1 MKRVKLLTVL
11 SAVAF
16 LALGL
21 SSCNKDEDKVTIL
34 DPVKFSGVIS
44 EEDAVDL
51 GLSVNWAGYNVGA
64 EKPEQLGSYFCW
76 GETAVKEEG
85 ILYEKD
91 NWIYYDAEL
100 TQRLKYS
107 SGDALVVLEAGDD
120 AATAAWGEGFRM
132 PTAAEVEELIN
143 GCDWTYAKYKGV
155 TGWVATKK
163 AAKVEEGEELVEEG
177 EEPVEEELPS
187 IFFPV
192 SGFKV
197 NASTQGK
204 DRVIYLSSSLY
215 ATNSDYAITISGND
229 RGIATGSLAV
239 FYGGQIRAVSK
250 KTE

>member
-120 AATAAWGEGFRM
+120 AATAVWGEGFRM
-132 PTAAEVEELIN
+132 PTAAEVKELIN

-163 AAKVEEGEELVEEG
+163 AAEVAEG

-215 ATNSDYAITISGND
+215 ATNSDYAITISGSD
-229 RGIATGSLAV
+229 RGISAGSLAV